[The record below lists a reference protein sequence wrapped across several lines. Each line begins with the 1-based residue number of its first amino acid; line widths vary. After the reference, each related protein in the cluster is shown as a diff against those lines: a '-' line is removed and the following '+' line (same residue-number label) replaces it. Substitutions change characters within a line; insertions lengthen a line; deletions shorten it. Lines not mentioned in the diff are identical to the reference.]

1 MRKALLFIFFLS
13 HTMLFSQTGTV
24 SGILEE
30 ENGPLPGANVVVKGT
45 AKGVY
50 TDFDGKYSIEC
61 NVGDILAISYVG
73 FKTQEILVT
82 ENMFSDIYEESIVLI
97 KSKPVYTIKSDDYG
111 DNLRRMPKELTFNPE
126 NQPSIKKKYFGSS
139 RDLNNIARIKVS
151 DKKVKFYQ
159 RKPSLYLYEIEYI
172 GGTTQRFV
180 QNSNLPKLQTVF
192 AQGSNGIDWE
202 GPETGNIFS
211 FGPRLS
217 SLGFDNSTYAYDTN
231 GRLVPFELSEGNP
244 AIAYPNELFQ
254 NNYKN
259 EHYIHF
265 SVNNENFRTFSTH
278 FKYTSINDLFGREK
292 AQNILAGANYSRKGQ
307 QWDLNSSIKY
317 GHSVDNQPNTNGF
330 QNLLLFQNYIT
341 PSSFDNTQGS
351 TLASGEQ
358 RSFAPEVYNN
368 PFWLLDTH
376 QNTSSSSNSSIA
388 LDIKKHFTD
397 NLELTI
403 GGSYI
408 ISRNKNSFGLPKGT
422 AGFLNGFRS
431 QKNIHNTRLEGFTKF
446 TTDFDISDDIEVYSS
461 SRLSISNEQLDYDF
475 NEVIGINTLSRKRTP
490 ERTNY
495 EFINSISFE
504 TSDFLDTELTLGNT
518 SYSSTL
524 QEDALWQPSI
534 KLYTNLRD
542 LLHDELYILYFINY
556 WGVSAGYS
564 FSNANSPLFY
574 GNTSHNSLGILPE
587 NALSYTANDDL
598 FTEESLQ
605 LEDITRYEIESD
617 IRLLRHRISLGANY
631 FFEERGNAVFPVL
644 NNNYTLAN
652 VATIENKGLEAH
664 FGVDIIKNE
673 KINWNTRTVFSKNR
687 TQVTKI
693 NSDDNRIP
701 ISGFSNINQ
710 NLIVGQPA
718 GTIVGSAYQRNSNGQ
733 ILIDNTGYPIV
744 HPEQQIIGD
753 PTPDFQLGFSN
764 NFDIGKQITVAFTI
778 DWRKGGDIWN
788 GTQQVLNYFGRSQE
802 SAQER
807 NTQGFI
813 FEGVTTDGATNT
825 TPVTFLDP
833 TQDAFSNRW
842 TRYGFSGV
850 GESGIVD
857 GSYINLKNITVSY
870 DFIKKKNGYQ
880 YKTFKSVNLIFYGN
894 NLFTYSKY
902 DGASPYTALFDGV
915 SAQALQFFNTPLVSE
930 IGFKL
935 NLKI

>member
-1 MRKALLFIFFLS
+1 MRKIVAFIFLLS
-13 HTMLFSQTGTV
+13 HTILFSQTGTV
-24 SGILEE
+24 TGILEE
-30 ENGPLPGANVVVKGT
+30 ENGPLPGASILVKGT
-45 AKGVY
+45 QKGVQ

-61 NVGDILAISYVG
+61 TVGDVLVITYVG
-73 FKTQEILVT
+73 FKAQEILVT
-82 ENMFSDIYEESIVLI
+82 EDMFSDVFEEPIVLI
-97 KSKPVYTIKSDDYG
+97 KSKPVRTILNGDYSG
-111 DNLRRMPKELTFNPE
+111 NLRRMPEKLIFNP
-126 NQPSIKKKYFGSS
+126 QHQTTIQKKHYGSS
-139 RDLNNIARIKVS
+139 RDLNDIARIKVK
-151 DKKVKFYQ
+151 DNKIKLYH
-159 RKPSLYLYEIEYI
+159 RKPSLYLYEIEYL

-180 QNSNLPKLQTVF
+180 QHNNLPKFQTIF

-202 GPETGNIFS
+202 GPETGTIFS

-231 GRLVPFELSEGNP
+231 GRLVPFEVSEGSP

-254 NNYKN
+254 NTYKN

-265 SVNNENFRTFSTH
+265 SINNENFRTFSTH
-278 FKYTSINDLFGREK
+278 FKHTTINDLFGREK
-292 AQNILAGANYSRKGQ
+292 AQNIIAGANYSRKGQ
-307 QWDLNSSIKY
+307 QWSLDSSIKY
-317 GHSVDNQPNTNGF
+317 GYTSDDQPNINGF

-351 TLASGEQ
+351 VLPSGEQ
-358 RSFAPEVYNN
+358 RSFAPGVYNN
-368 PFWLLDTH
+368 PFWLLDTN
-376 QNTSSSSNSSIA
+376 QNTASSSNSSIA
-388 LDIKKHFTD
+388 LDIKRHFSD
-397 NLELTI
+397 NLELTL
-403 GGSYI
+403 GGVYI
-408 ISRNKNSFGLPKGT
+408 ASRNKNRFALPAAT
-422 AGFLNGFRS
+422 VGFLNGSSS
-431 QKNIHNTRLEGFTKF
+431 QKNIDNTKLEGFARF
-446 TTDFDISDDIEVYSS
+446 TTDFDLSSDIQVYSTS
-461 SRLSISNEQLDYDF
+461 HLSISNEQLDYDF
-475 NEVIGINTLSRKRTP
+475 NEVVGINTLSRKRTP

-495 EFINSISFE
+495 EFINSLSFKY
-504 TSDFLDTELTLGNT
+504 SDFLDTELTLGNA
-518 SYSSTL
+518 SYTSTL

-556 WGVSAGYS
+556 WGASAGYS
-564 FSNANSPLFY
+564 FSNATSPLFY
-574 GNTSHNSLGILPE
+574 GNTSHNSLEFLPE
-587 NALSYTANDDL
+587 NALSYTANNDL
-598 FTEESLQ
+598 FTEASLQ

-617 IRLLRHRISLGANY
+617 IRLLRHRISLGVNY
-631 FFEERGNAVFPVL
+631 FSEERSNAVFPVL

-673 KINWNTRTVFSKNR
+673 KISWNTNTVFSKNR
-687 TQVTKI
+687 TKVTKI
-693 NSDDNRIP
+693 NSSESRIP

-718 GTIVGSAYQRNSNGQ
+718 GVIVGSAYQRNANGQ
-733 ILIDNTGYPIV
+733 ILIDDTGYPIV

-764 NFDIGKQITVAFTI
+764 NFDIGEQIKIAFTI
-778 DWRKGGDIWN
+778 DWRQGGDIWN

-802 SAQER
+802 SAQQR
-807 NTQGFI
+807 NIQGFI
-813 FEGVTTDGATNT
+813 FEGITTDGTTNT

-870 DFIKKKNGYQ
+870 DFIKKKEGYQ
-880 YKTFKSVNLIFYGN
+880 YKTLKSVKLIFYGN

-930 IGFKL
+930 VGFKL

>member
-1 MRKALLFIFFLS
+1 MRKALVFIFLLFS
-13 HTMLFSQTGTV
+13 AVLFSQTGTV
-24 SGILEE
+24 SGILKE
-30 ENGPLPGANVVVKGT
+30 ENGPLPGANIIVKGT
-45 AKGVY
+45 SKGTQ
-50 TDFDGKYSIEC
+50 TDFDGKYVISC
-61 NVGDILAISYVG
+61 NVGDILVISYVG

-82 ENMFSDIYEESIVLI
+82 EDMFSGVEVPERPIILI
-97 KSKPVYTIKSDDYG
+97 RSKPVYTIKNDDYS
-111 DNLRRMPKELTFNPE
+111 NHLRRMSKKLIFNPE
-126 NQPSIKKKYFGSS
+126 YQTSIQKKHYGHS
-139 RDLNNIARIKVS
+139 RDLTNIARIKIK
-151 DKKVKFYQ
+151 DTKIKFFQ
-159 RKPSLYLYEIEYI
+159 RKPSLYLYEIEYT

-180 QNSNLPKLQTVF
+180 QNSNLPKLQTAF
-192 AQGSNGIDWE
+192 AQGSNGMDWE
-202 GPETGNIFS
+202 GPETGTIFS
-211 FGPRLS
+211 FGPRLAT
-217 SLGFDNSTYAYDTN
+217 LGFDNSTYAYDTN
-231 GRLVPFELSEGNP
+231 GRLVPFELSNNDQ
-244 AIAYPNELFQ
+244 ANVYPNELFQ
-254 NNYKN
+254 NTHKN

-278 FKYTSINDLFGREK
+278 FKHTTINDLFGREK
-292 AQNILAGANYSRKGQ
+292 AQNSIAGANYSRKGQ
-307 QWDLNSSIKY
+307 QWSLDSSIKY
-317 GHSVDNQPNTNGF
+317 GYTTDNQPNINGF

-351 TLASGEQ
+351 TLSSGEQ
-358 RSFAPEVYNN
+358 RSFAPEIYNN

-376 QNTSSSSNSSIA
+376 QNTSSSSNLSVAI
-388 LDIKKHFTD
+388 DTKRYFTD

-403 GGSYI
+403 GGLYI
-408 ISRNKNSFGLPKGT
+408 VSRNKNRFGLPIGT
-422 AGFLNGFRS
+422 AGFLNGYRS
-431 QKNIHNTRLEGFTKF
+431 QKSIDNTKIKGFAKF
-446 TTDFDISDDIEVYSS
+446 TTNYDISNDIEIYSS
-461 SRLSISNEQLDYDF
+461 SHLSISNEQLNYDF
-475 NEVIGINTLSRKRTP
+475 NEVEGINTLSRKRTP

-495 EFINSISFE
+495 EFINSVSFKV
-504 TSDFLDTELTLGNT
+504 SDFLDTELTLGNT

-542 LLHDELYILYFINY
+542 LLHDDLYILYFVDY
-556 WGVSAGYS
+556 WGASAGYS

-574 GNTSHNSLGILPE
+574 GNTSHNSLGLLPE
-587 NALSYTANDDL
+587 NTLSYTANNDL
-598 FTEESLQ
+598 FTETSLQ

-631 FFEERGNAVFPVL
+631 FSEERSNAVFPVL

-673 KINWNTRTVFSKNR
+673 KMSWNTNVVFSKNR

-693 NSDDNRIP
+693 NSSDSRIP

-718 GTIVGSAYQRNSNGQ
+718 GIIVGTGYQRNSNNQ
-733 ILIDNTGYPIV
+733 ILIDTTGYPIV
-744 HPEQQIIGD
+744 NPEPQIIGD
-753 PTPDFQLGFSN
+753 PTPDFQIGFSN
-764 NFDIGKQITVAFTI
+764 NFDIGKQIKIAFTI
-778 DWRKGGDIWN
+778 DWRQGGDIWN

-807 NTQGFI
+807 NIQGFI
-813 FEGVTTDGATNT
+813 FDGVTTEGATNT
-825 TPVTFLDP
+825 TPVTFL
-833 TQDAFSNRW
+833 DAFSNRW

-857 GSYINLKNITVSY
+857 GSYINLKNVTISY
-870 DFIKKKNGYQ
+870 DFIKKKRGYQ
-880 YKTFKSVNLIFYGN
+880 YKTFKSVKLIFYGN

-930 IGFKL
+930 VGFKL